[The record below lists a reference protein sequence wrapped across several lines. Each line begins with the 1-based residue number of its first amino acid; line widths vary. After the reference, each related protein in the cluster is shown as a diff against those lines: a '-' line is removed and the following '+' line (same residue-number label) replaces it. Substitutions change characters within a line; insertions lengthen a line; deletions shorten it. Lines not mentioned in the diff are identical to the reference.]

1 MFLIN
6 FGKSFFDFERLTQ
19 FDFFIRYLCLVFLSG
34 IIISID
40 QNLLLEVNQNMDIVN
55 EDLVSDE
62 GYFFI
67 KIVQFLS
74 FLLFW
79 LSTRRFKDVL
89 NLKSYSTI
97 TFSLFLLLYLTMNHF
112 EVHFIL
118 IFLLLLI
125 PARKK
130 KTS

>member
-6 FGKSFFDFERLTQ
+6 FGKSFLDFERLTQ
-19 FDFFIRYLCLVFLSG
+19 FDFFIRYLCLAFLSG
-34 IIISID
+34 IIITID

-55 EDLVSDE
+55 EDLVSDD

-79 LSTRRFKDVL
+79 LSNRRFKDVL
-89 NLKSYSTI
+89 NLKSHSTI
-97 TFSLFLLLYLTMNHF
+97 SFSLFLLLYLTMNHF

-125 PARKK
+125 PARNK